1 MSGTERLWDGHWV
14 LGRDAVDPADS
25 TAMAGLDQLPPAAQP
40 AVLALVGDIPNDTSR
55 VIESQIALPLATG
68 GHALLTI
75 RGLPRHLEVMVRG
88 AGARP
93 DPHPGDPVV
102 ATLDDGRRAVLP
114 GIAVCAIGPDGA
126 TSMVSPALAA
136 LARTPART
144 LAGRGLEAIVAPD
157 DAGRLAALIRRA
169 ADMAEGV
176 SLVPGDG
183 GPTRWVNVEA
193 VDLDADQLT
202 FAAAAAP
209 DHGRLLIFT
218 PLDAPGGQMAS
229 AARRAN
235 AVFDQA
241 PSGHCHLDEDGTIV
255 RANATFTDLV
265 RAGADGD
272 PTGRRLIDLVAHDDR
287 PPLQALLAATLGGDL
302 SGFEHEVRLGDGG
315 PPRPVQ
321 PTLADTEGESV
332 PAPPSPTP
340 SRWVRITIEGAV
352 VAGATVA
359 DAVLVDITDR
369 HRAEVDQL
377 GTVDALRTAF
387 MHAPTPMALVGR
399 DGSIREAN
407 ASLDDL
413 LALVSDEPVARLVDI
428 VTDDDRP
435 AVDQAL
441 ADVFDGEGGQL
452 ECRLL
457 RNGVPDGL
465 VELMVSP
472 VPSNADPGAFAIA
485 QIRDITVQRD
495 TEEKLLHQ
503 TLHDPLTGLG
513 NRLLLRDRLERVT
526 TGNPG
531 ASFALMFVDL
541 DHFKWTNDTHGHE
554 VGDALLVEI
563 AQRLR
568 NAVRTDDTVV
578 RLGGDEFVVLA
589 NGVSEPGTAAMLAEK
604 VRGAIAQPFVRS
616 DHVLA
621 VTASVGVVLAGAE
634 HATVD
639 AVLRDADQAMY
650 QAKAAGR
657 DRYHVTVGTETE
669 QPLTPI
675 TEALR
680 LAIDTDSLLV
690 HHQPIVDL
698 RSGRAIGTE
707 ALLRIHDPLAGT
719 GPPGRLLDGVEDP
732 ELLVELAG
740 WVLDTVLAEVNEWD
754 AAMIGPLS
762 VWLNLS
768 GAELRTDAIVDRIGT
783 ALDESALEPHRLH
796 LEIPEPALLLTDGRA
811 HDRMRALAAMGV
823 RLGIDDFGTG
833 TTSLAH
839 LRAMPINFLKIDPSI
854 GRRLLEPGGRAVV
867 EAVVAVGRA
876 LGLDII
882 AEGIEDS
889 AQIDTLVR
897 IGCTHGQGYL
907 FAAPAP
913 AEDLTRV
920 EGVYRRDPNHH

>member
-1 MSGTERLWDGHWV
+1 MSSNERLWDGHWV
-14 LGRDAVDPADS
+14 LGRDATPM
-25 TAMAGLDQLPPAAQP
+25 TGIDQLPPAAQP
-40 AVLALVGDIPNDTSR
+40 AVLALIGDIPDDTSR
-55 VIESQIALPLATG
+55 VIESQIALPLASG

-88 AGARP
+88 AGTRP

-102 ATLDDGRRAVLP
+102 ATLEDGRRAVLP
-114 GIAVCAIGPDGA
+114 GIAVCAIGPDGE

-136 LARTPART
+136 LVRTPART
-144 LAGRGLEAIVAPD
+144 LATRGLESIVSPD
-157 DAGRLAALIRRA
+157 DAGRLAALVRRA
-169 ADMAEGV
+169 EDVAEGIA
-176 SLVPGDG
+176 LVPGDG

-193 VDLDADQLT
+193 VDLDADPLT
-202 FAAAAAP
+202 FPAAAAP
-209 DHGRLLIFT
+209 DHGRLLVFT
-218 PLDAPGGQMAS
+218 PLDAPGGRMAS

-235 AVFDQA
+235 ALFEQA
-241 PSGHCHLDEDGTIV
+241 PSGRCQLDEEGAIR
-255 RANATFTDLV
+255 RANTTFADLV
-265 RAGADGD
+265 GTPADEL
-272 PTGRRLIDLVAHDDR
+272 TGRHLIDLVARDDQA
-287 PPLQALLAATLGGDL
+287 PLQALLGATLGGDL
-302 SGFEHEVRLGDGG
+302 SGFEHEVRL
-315 PPRPVQ
+315 
-321 PTLADTEGESV
+321 ADDE
-332 PAPPSPTP
+332 PSTA
-340 SRWVRITIEGAV
+340 SARWVRITIEGATL
-352 VAGATVA
+352 AGAIVA

-369 HRAEVDQL
+369 HRAEIDQL

-387 MHAPTPMALVGR
+387 THAPTPMALVSR
-399 DGSIREAN
+399 DGTIREAN
-407 ASLDDL
+407 AELRDL
-413 LALVSDEPVARLVDI
+413 LALVSDGPPVARLVEM
-428 VTDDDRP
+428 VAEDDRA

-441 ADVFDGEGGQL
+441 LDVFDGEGGQGEGGQL

-457 RNGVPDGL
+457 RAGRPDGL
-465 VELMVSP
+465 VELVVSP
-472 VPSNADPGAFAIA
+472 VPSSADPGAFAIA
-485 QIRDITVQRD
+485 QLRDITVQRD

-513 NRLLLRDRLERVT
+513 NRLLLRERLERAT
-526 TGNPG
+526 AHPG

-589 NGVSEPGTAAMLAEK
+589 NGVSEPETAAMLAEK
-604 VRGAIAQPFVRS
+604 VRAAIAQPFVRS

-621 VTASVGVVLAGAE
+621 VTASVGVVLSGAE

-657 DRYHVTVGTETE
+657 DRYQVTVGAGTD

-680 LAIDTDSLLV
+680 LAIDTDSLTV

-698 RSGRAIGTE
+698 RSGRAVGTE
-707 ALLRIHDPLAGT
+707 ALLRIEDPLAGT

-732 ELLVELAG
+732 ELLVDLAG
-740 WVLDTVLAEVNEWD
+740 WVLETVLTEVQEWD

-762 VWLNLS
+762 IWLNLS
-768 GAELRTDAIVDRIGT
+768 GAELRTDALVDRIGT
-783 ALDESALEPHRLH
+783 ALDESGLEPHRLH
-796 LEIPEPALLLTDGRA
+796 LEIPEPALLLTDGQA
-811 HDRMRALAAMGV
+811 QDRMRALTAMGV

-839 LRAMPINFLKIDPSI
+839 LRSMPINFLKIDPSI

-876 LGLDII
+876 LGLDVI

-913 AEDLTRV
+913 AADLTRL
-920 EGVYRRDPNHH
+920 EAVYRHDPNHH